1 MDTTNPLPTRGARL
15 VPGGSS
21 AEGGQGTFLPTTP
34 VLDVVIPVHNEERDL
49 EPSVRRLRAFLD
61 TSVPWPALLRQ
72 ALVFGAIGV
81 VSTLAYA
88 VLYLWLRSSME
99 ATPANALALVATAI
113 ANTAANR
120 RLTFGVRGS
129 GSMLRDQVGGFVALG
144 IALVITS
151 ASIDALDLLAPD
163 AARAVE
169 LAVLI
174 AANAAATVTRF
185 FVLRSWISHAPR
197 ASLRPAQLER
207 TVR

>member
-1 MDTTNPLPTRGARL
+1 MDSTNPLPTRGAVL

-21 AEGGQGTFLPTTP
+21 AGDEHGDLPHP
-34 VLDVVIPVHNEERDL
+34 HRER
-49 EPSVRRLRAFLD
+49 PSRF
-61 TSVPWPALLRQ
+61 PLLRQ

-88 VLYLWLRSSME
+88 VLYLWLRGFMD
-99 ATPANALALVATAI
+99 ATPANALSLVVTAI
-113 ANTAANR
+113 GNTAANR
-120 RLTFGVRGS
+120 RLTFGVRSG
-129 GSMLRDQVGGFVALG
+129 GSMIRDQVGGFVALG

-163 AARAVE
+163 AGRAVE

-174 AANAAATVTRF
+174 AANAVATVTRF

-197 ASLRPAQLER
+197 AAMRPAHLER
-207 TVR
+207 TIR

>member
-1 MDTTNPLPTRGARL
+1 MDTTNPLPTRGARPVTGGSAAGDGHRHL
-15 VPGGSS
+15 LPTAPVPGHVVLRGTRRARTASS
-21 AEGGQGTFLPTTP
+21 PLF
-34 VLDVVIPVHNEERDL
+34 
-49 EPSVRRLRAFLD
+49 
-61 TSVPWPALLRQ
+61 RQ

-88 VLYLWLRSSME
+88 VLYLWFRGVMD
-99 ATPANALALVATAI
+99 ATPANALALVVTAI
-113 ANTAANR
+113 GNTAANR
-120 RLTFGVRGS
+120 RLTFGVRSG

-151 ASIDALDLLAPD
+151 ASIDALDLVAPD
-163 AARAVE
+163 ARRAVE

-185 FVLRSWISHAPR
+185 FVLRSWISHAQH